1 MTQGITF
8 SGLASGL
15 DTQAII
21 DAILAV
27 EGRSQRAL
35 EVRKSDEQKKLT
47 LLGTFEGLV
56 NKLRDKARDLQKAG
70 NFFAHKL
77 SVGQEGVANFT
88 LGGEAQAGAHTL
100 LVTSL
105 ASADRY
111 AFDGVAD
118 PDTTAL
124 GAGNISFDYDGTTYS
139 VDVVSGFD
147 SLNNVAAA
155 INTAADGKVTASVVN
170 AGTSSSPSY
179 QLVLAGDSSG
189 ADFAITGLTSSVA
202 GLTGATRVS
211 TASNAVAVIDGLSV
225 ERSTNLFSDV
235 LPGVS
240 FTVARK
246 MEATDA
252 PVTFTVEI
260 DPEGIRTNI
269 KEFVDAYNEV
279 IDFTNKQNTFSTD
292 NGPGGPLFGDG
303 VLSAIRAG
311 LRRALF
317 NPDPTMLS
325 ANPDYGSLGN
335 LGIDVQNDG
344 KLEIDETELDEKL
357 SADLNA
363 FERFF
368 NRPDDANTADVDERG
383 AFVRVL
389 ETLDSL
395 TKNTTAIDGQTTIE
409 GLFAARRTAIG
420 KLVKG
425 FDKDIDNLQLRL
437 DSLQE
442 SLTRKFAALEQIL
455 SGLQS
460 QQAYLNASLGSGGR

>member
-35 EVRKSDEQKKLT
+35 EGRKSDEQKKLT

-70 NFFAHKL
+70 NFYAHEL
-77 SVGQEGVANFT
+77 SVGDETVANFT
-88 LGGEAQAGAHTL
+88 LSGNAQSGAHTL

-118 PDTTAL
+118 PDTTGL
-124 GAGNISFDYDGTTYS
+124 GAGNISFDYDGVTYS
-139 VDVVSGFD
+139 VDVVSGSD
-147 SLNNVAAA
+147 TLNEIAAA

-170 AGTSSSPSY
+170 AGTSTSPSY
-179 QLVLAGDSSG
+179 QLVLAGDDSG
-189 ADFAITGLTSSVA
+189 ADFAITGLTTSVA

-211 TASNAVAVIDGLSV
+211 VASNAIAVIDGLTV
-225 ERSTNLFSDV
+225 ERSSNLFADV

-240 FTVARK
+240 FTVSRK
-246 MEATDA
+246 QDPLDD
-252 PVTFTVEI
+252 PVTFTIET
-260 DPEGIRTNI
+260 DPAGIRDNI

-292 NGPGGPLFGDG
+292 SGPGGPLFGDG
-303 VLSAIRAG
+303 VLSAIRGG

-317 NPDPTMLS
+317 NPDPTVLA
-325 ANPDYGSLGN
+325 ANPNYGSLGN
-335 LGIDVQNDG
+335 IGIDVQNDG
-344 KLEIDETELDEKL
+344 RLEIDESELDEKL
-357 SADLNA
+357 NGDLRAFAD
-363 FERFF
+363 FF
-368 NRPDDANTADVDERG
+368 NRADDLATTEVDERG
-383 AFVRVL
+383 AFVRVV
-389 ETLDSL
+389 ESIESL
-395 TKNTTAIDGQTTIE
+395 TKNATAVDGETTIE
-409 GLFAARRTAIG
+409 GLFAARRTAIN
-420 KLVKG
+420 KLIKG

-460 QQAYLNASLGSGGR
+460 QQAYLAASLGGG